1 MMGIDLRISLA
12 KREGLILRSMAL
24 KRLHVV
30 FVAVLVALL
39 GVVASGQTTH
49 YYVSMR
55 FEDPNGVIRDFR
67 TPEGTAT
74 AQIQLRD
81 GDSFRDFYLR
91 LAVRDATAGVVLVSL
106 LDGRDADSKVLD
118 EFELTTGGGVTRTQT
133 TPSFGLA
140 ALGIEERGNP

>member
-1 MMGIDLRISLA
+1 MAFVFVMTKG
-12 KREGLILRSMAL
+12 EGLILRSMAL
-24 KRLHVV
+24 KRPHVV
-30 FVAVLVALL
+30 LVAVFVALL
-39 GVVASGQTTH
+39 GLVASTQTTH
-49 YYVSMR
+49 YYITLR

-91 LAVRDATAGVVLVSL
+91 LAVPDAAAGVVLVSL
-106 LDGRDADSKVLD
+106 LDGRGADSQVLD
-118 EFELTTGGGVTRTQT
+118 EFELRIEAGFTRTRT
-133 TPSFGLA
+133 SPSFGLA